1 MCREERVGRG
11 KGKYREGEGE
21 RGGGEGIGG
30 KKGRVGGEGREEL
43 EGRWHF
49 LADKLL
55 RTNFSHVSLKE
66 KKPISLASGW
76 NEVIFTWHTCGGVL
90 PWRDYVNV

>member
-1 MCREERVGRG
+1 M
-11 KGKYREGEGE
+11 
-21 RGGGEGIGG
+21 
-30 KKGRVGGEGREEL
+30 

-76 NEVIFTWHTCGGVL
+76 NEVIFTWHNCGGVL